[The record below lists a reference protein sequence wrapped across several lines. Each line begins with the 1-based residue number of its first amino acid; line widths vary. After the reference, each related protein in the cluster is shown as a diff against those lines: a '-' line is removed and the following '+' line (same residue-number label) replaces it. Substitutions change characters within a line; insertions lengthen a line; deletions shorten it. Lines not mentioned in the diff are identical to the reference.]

1 MTKTFKAFSA
11 AALSC
16 GMMASPLLSAE
27 TLDAQH
33 SKVAVEP
40 NLVPLMEALIQARK
54 LDIDVQ
60 ASEDI
65 ATSLTKDN
73 LLLGISSR
81 KWQDDEVAK
90 FTHLR
95 GYKPTELFF
104 TADVIA
110 IIANQDNPAKAVT
123 LAELKDV
130 FGCNQQLNV
139 TRWRDSQGTELGAM
153 VPLAIDNQLK
163 GHGTFAKWV
172 ACDNAEF
179 STTNFVIDKPALLS
193 EISAQSD
200 AIGYSVYTDD
210 LNDQNLLNVIN
221 NFGESYDVNKET
233 ILSGRYPLAS
243 VYYMYLD
250 LPPNREHFNQQEEYF
265 ISLTLSDE
273 PKPTLNQFGFI
284 SLPPEA
290 IQRNKVRLRLTE
302 SMIEGGYK

>member
-1 MTKTFKAFSA
+1 VIKTFKVASVA
-11 AALSC
+11 VLSY
-16 GMMASPLLSAE
+16 GVMVSPSLVAE
-27 TLDAQH
+27 TLNAQH
-33 SKVAVEP
+33 SKVAVES
-40 NLVPLMEALIQARK
+40 NLVPLMKALIEARE
-54 LDIDVQ
+54 LDIDVL
-60 ASEDI
+60 ASDDI
-65 ATSLTKDN
+65 AASLTKDN

-81 KWQDDEVAK
+81 KWQDEEVAK

-123 LAELKDV
+123 LSELKDV
-130 FGCNQQLNV
+130 FGCNQQLKV
-139 TRWRDSQGTELGAM
+139 TRWRDSQGAEQGVM
-153 VPLAIDNQLK
+153 VPFAIDNQLI
-163 GHGTFAKWV
+163 GHETFAKWV

-179 STTNFVIDKPALLS
+179 ATTNFVIDKPAMLS
-193 EISAQSD
+193 EIAAESD

-210 LNDQNLLNVIN
+210 LNDQKLLNVIN

-265 ISLTLSDE
+265 IGLTLSDE
-273 PKPTLNQFGFI
+273 QKPTLNQFGFI

-290 IQRNKVRLRLTE
+290 IQRNKVRLQLAE
-302 SMIEGGYK
+302 PMIEGGYK

>member
-1 MTKTFKAFSA
+1 VTKTFNAFSV

-16 GMMASPLLSAE
+16 GMIVSPLLHAE
-27 TLDAQH
+27 TLGAQH
-33 SKVAVEP
+33 SKVAVEA
-40 NLVPLMEALIQARK
+40 NLVPLIEALIQARK
-54 LDIDVQ
+54 LDIDVL

-110 IIANQDNPAKAVT
+110 IIANQDNPIQAVT
-123 LAELKDV
+123 LAQLKDV

-139 TRWRDSQGTELGAM
+139 TRWRDSQGTELGVM
-153 VPLAIDNQLK
+153 VPFAIDNQLI
-163 GHGTFAKWV
+163 GHDTFAKWV
-172 ACDNAEF
+172 TCDNAEF
-179 STTNFVIDKPALLS
+179 ATTNFVIDKPALLS

-200 AIGYSVYTDD
+200 AIGYTVYTDD

-265 ISLTLSDE
+265 ISLTLSDAQ
-273 PKPTLNQFGFI
+273 KPTLNQFGFI

-290 IQRNKVRLRLTE
+290 IQRNKVRLRLAE
-302 SMIEGGYK
+302 PMIEGGYK